1 MDSDRIKGAG
11 KEIKGNVKEAFGEL
25 TGDRST
31 ELEGKADQVAGKVQ
45 RKYGETKD
53 DVRDALDEA
62 DDVDNLDDPANRPRP

>member
-1 MDSDRIKGAG
+1 MDSDRIKGTG

-31 ELEGKADQVAGKVQ
+31 EIEGKADQAAGKIQ

-53 DVRDALDEA
+53 NVRDALDDA
-62 DDVDNLDDPANRPRP
+62 DDANDVNDPTGRPRP